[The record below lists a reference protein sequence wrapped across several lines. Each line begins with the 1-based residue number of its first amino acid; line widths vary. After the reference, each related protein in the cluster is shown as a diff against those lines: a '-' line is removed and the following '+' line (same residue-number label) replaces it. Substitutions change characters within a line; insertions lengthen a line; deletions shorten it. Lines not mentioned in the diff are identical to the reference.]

1 VHLLRGKLEQHE
13 LVNRS
18 LRIHYPLFILQA
30 GGVLSTIVHPL
41 APFII
46 SGLGL
51 TIASLFYYNHLL
63 LIIFISIGLIKG
75 WIIDAIPLFQTVD
88 LTLLISVLVLI
99 VILWELS
106 NPEVRTRFLAHQY
119 YFAAFCL
126 WVLWLLCT
134 SVYAPRVDWALE
146 KGLRF
151 ALFGFTLFM
160 APLVMFK
167 SKKEGMNFLKILIAV
182 GFIGALVLVTQM
194 LYLAATG
201 SFVEL
206 TTRLVLFTSNPIQTA
221 RFMSVCAVLMGI
233 MMAFS
238 EKRKFIFGLSMLV
251 FVIAALSTGSRGPV
265 LSLFVTLITLG
276 IIVGGNLRKQV
287 GILFLVG
294 ILVVVIAL
302 LTMPE
307 NLTARYNVFASSE
320 LVVTRKGLVVFSTI
334 SSRWTLWSNALELW
348 IRDIPHFLFG
358 SGAGGYAALFPWR
371 DFRYPHNLFLEILAE
386 FGIIGLVF
394 FLSHAVLAVINV
406 VRHFRKRYSQPEVL
420 WLGATLTVFF
430 SAMFSGDINDNRLIW
445 FFLSGLLA
453 AIHSGNSESRFSKTE
468 LDLPTVIN

>member
-1 VHLLRGKLEQHE
+1 MVY
-13 LVNRS
+13 RS
-18 LRIHYPLFILQA
+18 LRTHYPLFFLQT

-46 SGLGL
+46 SALGL
-51 TIASLFYYNHLL
+51 TIAALIHYNHLL

-75 WIIDAIPLFQTVD
+75 WVIGAVPMFQAVD
-88 LTLLISVLVLI
+88 LTLLVSVLVLI

-106 NPEVRTRFLAHQY
+106 DPEVRARFFVHQY
-119 YFAAFCL
+119 YFTAFFL
-126 WVLWLLCT
+126 WVVWLLCT
-134 SVYAPRVDWALE
+134 SLYAPKMDWALE

-151 ALFGFTLFM
+151 ALFGLTLFV
-160 APLVMFK
+160 APLVMCK
-167 SKKEGMNFLKILIAV
+167 SKREGMTFLKTLVAI
-182 GFIGALVLVTQM
+182 GFIGALVLVTSM

-206 TTRLVLFTSNPIQTA
+206 TTRLVLFSSNPIQTA
-221 RFMSVCAVLMGI
+221 RFMAVCAVLTGI
-233 MMAFS
+233 MMTFN
-238 EKRKFIFGLSMLV
+238 EKRKFIYGLVMLV
-251 FVIAALSTGSRGPV
+251 FVVAILSTGSRGPV
-265 LSLFVTLITLG
+265 LSLFATLVTLG

-287 GILFLVG
+287 GILVLVG
-294 ILVVVIAL
+294 VLVVLTAL
-302 LTMPE
+302 FIIPE
-307 NLTARYNVFASSE
+307 NLSARFNVFAGGE

-334 SSRWTLWSNALELW
+334 ASRWSLWGNAIELW

-371 DFRYPHNLFLEILAE
+371 DFRYPHNLFLEVISE
-386 FGIIGLVF
+386 FGIIGLVL
-394 FLSHAVLAVINV
+394 FLSHAIIAVKDV
-406 VRHFRKRYSQPEVL
+406 VRHFRKNYSQPEVL

-453 AIHSGNSESRFSKTE
+453 AVHLGNSESKFVKIE
-468 LDLPTVIN
+468 LEQPVS

>member
-1 VHLLRGKLEQHE
+1 
-13 LVNRS
+13 LVYRS
-18 LRIHYPLFILQA
+18 LRTHYPLFFLQT

-46 SGLGL
+46 SALGL
-51 TIASLFYYNHLL
+51 TIAALIHYNHLL

-75 WIIDAIPLFQTVD
+75 WVIGAVPMFQAVD
-88 LTLLISVLVLI
+88 LTLLVSVLVLI

-106 NPEVRTRFLAHQY
+106 DPEVRARFFVHQY
-119 YFAAFCL
+119 YFTAFFL
-126 WVLWLLCT
+126 WVVWLLCT
-134 SVYAPRVDWALE
+134 SLYAPKMDWALE

-151 ALFGFTLFM
+151 ALFGLTLFV

-167 SKKEGMNFLKILIAV
+167 SKREGMTFLKTLVAI
-182 GFIGALVLVTQM
+182 GFIGALVLVTSM

-206 TTRLVLFTSNPIQTA
+206 TTRLVLFSSNPIQTA
-221 RFMSVCAVLMGI
+221 RFMAVCAVLTGI
-233 MMAFS
+233 MMTFN
-238 EKRKFIFGLSMLV
+238 EKRKFIYGLVMLV
-251 FVIAALSTGSRGPV
+251 FVVAILSTGSRGPV
-265 LSLFVTLITLG
+265 LSLFATLVTLG

-287 GILFLVG
+287 GILVLVG
-294 ILVVVIAL
+294 VLVVLTAL
-302 LTMPE
+302 FIIPE
-307 NLTARYNVFASSE
+307 NLSARFNVFAGGE

-334 SSRWTLWSNALELW
+334 ASRWSLWGNAIELW

-371 DFRYPHNLFLEILAE
+371 DFRYPHNLFLEVISE
-386 FGIIGLVF
+386 FGIIGLVL
-394 FLSHAVLAVINV
+394 FLSHAIIAVKDV
-406 VRHFRKRYSQPEVL
+406 VRHFRKNYSQPEVL

-453 AIHSGNSESRFSKTE
+453 AVHLGNSESKFVKIE
-468 LDLPTVIN
+468 LEQPVN

>member
-1 VHLLRGKLEQHE
+1 M
-13 LVNRS
+13 VNRS

-51 TIASLFYYNHLL
+51 TIAALFYYNHLI

-106 NPEVRTRFLAHQY
+106 NPEVRARFLVHQY
-119 YFAAFCL
+119 YFTAFCL

-134 SVYAPRVDWALE
+134 SLYAPRVDWALE

-167 SKKEGMNFLKILIAV
+167 SKKEGMNFLKILIAI
-182 GFIGALVLVTQM
+182 GFIGALVLVSKM

-206 TTRLVLFTSNPIQTA
+206 TTRLVLFSSNPIQTA
-221 RFMSVCAVLMGI
+221 RFMSVCAVLTGI
-233 MMAFS
+233 MMTFS
-238 EKRKFIFGLSMLV
+238 EKRKF
-251 FVIAALSTGSRGPV
+251 
-265 LSLFVTLITLG
+265 
-276 IIVGGNLRKQV
+276 
-287 GILFLVG
+287 
-294 ILVVVIAL
+294 
-302 LTMPE
+302 
-307 NLTARYNVFASSE
+307 
-320 LVVTRKGLVVFSTI
+320 
-334 SSRWTLWSNALELW
+334 
-348 IRDIPHFLFG
+348 LFG
-358 SGAGGYAALFPWR
+358 K
-371 DFRYPHNLFLEILAE
+371 I
-386 FGIIGLVF
+386 
-394 FLSHAVLAVINV
+394 
-406 VRHFRKRYSQPEVL
+406 K
-420 WLGATLTVFF
+420 
-430 SAMFSGDINDNRLIW
+430 GDLCFDKHSKIFKVGRLYD
-445 FFLSGLLA
+445 
-453 AIHSGNSESRFSKTE
+453 E
-468 LDLPTVIN
+468 

>member
-1 VHLLRGKLEQHE
+1 M
-13 LVNRS
+13 VNRS
-18 LRIHYPLFILQA
+18 LRIHYPLFVLQA

-51 TIASLFYYNHLL
+51 TIAALFHYNHLL

-75 WIIDAIPLFQTVD
+75 WAIGAIPLFQAVD

-106 NPEVRTRFLAHQY
+106 NPEVRARFLAHQY
-119 YFAAFCL
+119 YFTAFCL
-126 WVLWLLCT
+126 WILWLLCT
-134 SVYAPRVDWALE
+134 SLYAPRMDWALE

-151 ALFGFTLFM
+151 ALFGLILFV

-167 SKKEGMNFLKILIAV
+167 SKREGMTFLTTLVAI
-182 GFIGALVLVTQM
+182 GFIGALVLVTSM
-194 LYLAATG
+194 LYLVATG

-206 TTRLVLFTSNPIQTA
+206 TTRLVLIGSNPIQTG
-221 RFMSVCAVLMGI
+221 RFMAVCAVLMGT

-238 EKRKFIFGLSMLV
+238 EKRKFIYGLVMLV
-251 FVIAALSTGSRGPV
+251 FVVAALSTGSRGPV
-265 LSLFVTLITLG
+265 LSLFVTLVALG

-287 GILFLVG
+287 GILILVG
-294 ILVVVIAL
+294 ALVVVTVL
-302 LTMPE
+302 FTMPE
-307 NLTARYNVFASSE
+307 NLTARYNVFAGGE

-334 SSRWTLWSNALELW
+334 AARWELWKNALELW
-348 IRDIPHFLFG
+348 IRDIAHFLFG
-358 SGAGGYAALFPWR
+358 SGVGGYAAIFPWR
-371 DFRYPHNLFLEILAE
+371 DFRYPHNLFLEVLSE
-386 FGIIGLVF
+386 FGIIGLVI
-394 FLSHAVLAVINV
+394 FLAHAVLAVKDV
-406 VRHFRKRYSQPEVL
+406 VRHFRKSYSQPEVL

-453 AIHSGNSESRFSKTE
+453 AVHSGNSESRFAEIE
-468 LDLPTVIN
+468 LDPPALLT

>member
-1 VHLLRGKLEQHE
+1 MHLLRGKLEQHE

-134 SVYAPRVDWALE
+134 SIYAPRVDWALE

-167 SKKEGMNFLKILIAV
+167 SKKEGMNFLKILIAI

-238 EKRKFIFGLSMLV
+238 EKRKFIFGLSML
-251 FVIAALSTGSRGPV
+251 
-265 LSLFVTLITLG
+265 
-276 IIVGGNLRKQV
+276 
-287 GILFLVG
+287 FL
-294 ILVVVIAL
+294 
-302 LTMPE
+302 
-307 NLTARYNVFASSE
+307 
-320 LVVTRKGLVVFSTI
+320 
-334 SSRWTLWSNALELW
+334 
-348 IRDIPHFLFG
+348 
-358 SGAGGYAALFPWR
+358 
-371 DFRYPHNLFLEILAE
+371 
-386 FGIIGLVF
+386 
-394 FLSHAVLAVINV
+394 
-406 VRHFRKRYSQPEVL
+406 
-420 WLGATLTVFF
+420 
-430 SAMFSGDINDNRLIW
+430 
-445 FFLSGLLA
+445 
-453 AIHSGNSESRFSKTE
+453 
-468 LDLPTVIN
+468 

>member
-1 VHLLRGKLEQHE
+1 MVY
-13 LVNRS
+13 RS
-18 LRIHYPLFILQA
+18 LRTHYPLFFLQT

-46 SGLGL
+46 SALGL
-51 TIASLFYYNHLL
+51 TIAALIHYNHLL

-75 WIIDAIPLFQTVD
+75 WVIGAVPMFQAVD
-88 LTLLISVLVLI
+88 LTLLVSVLVLI

-106 NPEVRTRFLAHQY
+106 DPEVRARFFVHQY
-119 YFAAFCL
+119 YFTAFFL
-126 WVLWLLCT
+126 WVVWLLCT
-134 SVYAPRVDWALE
+134 SLYAPKMDWALE

-151 ALFGFTLFM
+151 ALFGLTLFV

-167 SKKEGMNFLKILIAV
+167 SKREGMTFLKTLVAI
-182 GFIGALVLVTQM
+182 GFIGALVLVTSM

-206 TTRLVLFTSNPIQTA
+206 TTRLVLFSSNPIQTA
-221 RFMSVCAVLMGI
+221 RFMAVCAVLTGI
-233 MMAFS
+233 MMTFN
-238 EKRKFIFGLSMLV
+238 EKRKFIYGLVMLV
-251 FVIAALSTGSRGPV
+251 FVVAILSTGSRGPV
-265 LSLFVTLITLG
+265 LSLFATLVTLG

-287 GILFLVG
+287 GILALVG
-294 ILVVVIAL
+294 VLVVLTAL
-302 LTMPE
+302 FIIPE
-307 NLTARYNVFASSE
+307 NLSARFNVFAGGE

-334 SSRWTLWSNALELW
+334 ASRWSLWGNAIELW

-371 DFRYPHNLFLEILAE
+371 DFRYPHNLFLEVISE
-386 FGIIGLVF
+386 FGIIGLVL
-394 FLSHAVLAVINV
+394 FLSHAIIAVKDV
-406 VRHFRKRYSQPEVL
+406 VRHFRKNYSQPEVL

-453 AIHSGNSESRFSKTE
+453 AVHLGNSESKFVKIE
-468 LDLPTVIN
+468 LEQPVS

>member
-1 VHLLRGKLEQHE
+1 MVY
-13 LVNRS
+13 RS
-18 LRIHYPLFILQA
+18 LRTHYPLFFLQT

-46 SGLGL
+46 SALGL
-51 TIASLFYYNHLL
+51 TIAALIHYNHLL

-75 WIIDAIPLFQTVD
+75 WVIGAVPMFQAVD
-88 LTLLISVLVLI
+88 LTLLVSVLVLI

-106 NPEVRTRFLAHQY
+106 DPEVRARFFVHQY
-119 YFAAFCL
+119 YFTAFFL
-126 WVLWLLCT
+126 WVVWLLCT
-134 SVYAPRVDWALE
+134 SLYAPKMDWALE

-151 ALFGFTLFM
+151 ALFGLTLFV

-167 SKKEGMNFLKILIAV
+167 SKREGMTFLKTLVAI
-182 GFIGALVLVTQM
+182 GFIGALVLVTSM

-206 TTRLVLFTSNPIQTA
+206 ITRLVLFSSNPIQTA
-221 RFMSVCAVLMGI
+221 RFMAVCTVLTGI
-233 MMAFS
+233 MMTFN
-238 EKRKFIFGLSMLV
+238 EKRKFIYGLVMLV
-251 FVIAALSTGSRGPV
+251 FVVAILSTGSRGPV
-265 LSLFVTLITLG
+265 LSLFATLVTLG

-287 GILFLVG
+287 GILVLVG
-294 ILVVVIAL
+294 VLVVLTAL
-302 LTMPE
+302 FIIPE
-307 NLTARYNVFASSE
+307 NLSARFNVFAGGE

-334 SSRWTLWSNALELW
+334 ASRWSLWGNAIELW

-371 DFRYPHNLFLEILAE
+371 DFRYPHNLFLEVISE
-386 FGIIGLVF
+386 FGIIGLVL
-394 FLSHAVLAVINV
+394 FLSHAIIAVKDV
-406 VRHFRKRYSQPEVL
+406 VRHFRKNYSQPEVL

-453 AIHSGNSESRFSKTE
+453 AVHLGNSESKFVKIE
-468 LDLPTVIN
+468 LEQPVS